1 MPDTAA
7 VALELDRARLE
18 RREVPPSS
26 ERAPFGLDDAYAI
39 QRAGVALRT
48 SRGERIVGWK
58 MGLTSE
64 AKRRQMNLDAPCY
77 GVLTDAMRV
86 EGTFAP
92 GLGIHPKT
100 EPEIAFVTSR
110 VLHGRI
116 TRAEALASISAVM
129 PALEILDSRYRGFK
143 YFSLPDVVADNS
155 SSAWFV
161 LGAPLPP
168 ATETGGR
175 AMRLLVDG
183 VVAHEAGS
191 DAISGHPLESLV
203 QLCAMSPEPIPA
215 GSVVLAGAAT
225 AAVAVEPGHEYA
237 LEVEGLGRV
246 AFRAV

>member
-1 MPDTAA
+1 MTDINAL
-7 VALELDRARLE
+7 ALELDRARLE
-18 RREVPPSS
+18 RREITPLSD
-26 ERAPFGLDDAYAI
+26 RTPFGLPDAYAI
-39 QRAGVALRT
+39 QRAGLSLRT
-48 SRGERIVGWK
+48 SRGEKVVGWK

-77 GVLTDAMRV
+77 GVLTDAMRA

-100 EPEIAFVTSR
+100 EPEIAFLTSR
-110 VLHGRI
+110 PLHGRI
-116 TRAEALASISAVM
+116 TREEAAASISAVM

-161 LGAPLPP
+161 LGAPLAPVELG
-168 ATETGGR
+168 ART
-175 AMRLLVDG
+175 MRLLVDG
-183 VVAHEAGS
+183 IVAHEADS
-191 DAISGHPLESLV
+191 NAISGHPLESLV

-225 AAVAVEPGHEYA
+225 PAVPVEPGHEYA
-237 LEVEGLGRV
+237 LEIAGLGRV
-246 AFRAV
+246 SFRAV